1 MTPLDSE
8 QKKKVTYWVISGF
21 AGGALFAFL
30 LTALILNKKYARLE
44 AQYWGM

>member
-1 MTPLDSE
+1 MNPLDDA
-8 QKKKVTYWVISGF
+8 QKKKVTLWVVSGV
-21 AGGALFAFL
+21 AGGALVAFL